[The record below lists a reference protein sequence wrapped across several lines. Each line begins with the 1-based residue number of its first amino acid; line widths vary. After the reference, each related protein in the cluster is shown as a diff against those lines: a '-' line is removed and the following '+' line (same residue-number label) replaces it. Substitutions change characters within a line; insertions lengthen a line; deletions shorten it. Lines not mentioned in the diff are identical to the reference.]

1 MKETPNLPLK
11 AAIEFVNLT
20 RTSDAPE
27 LDHILLLIYLT
38 AYEHIKWHFCS
49 HVECLNPE

>member
-27 LDHILLLIYLT
+27 LDHILLRTLLDSISTYKMAFL
-38 AYEHIKWHFCS
+38 FSC
-49 HVECLNPE
+49 